1 MPVFLL
7 DKFLYIRQ
15 DKFYEFVPFEHPPSS
30 LSVGKL
36 YFNKVKN
43 SNPTN
48 FIWLERVF
56 TKFYNLS
63 NSMKIR
69 EIIEKID
76 GKIISGEDKLDV
88 EVERGFAA
96 DLLSDVLALTEEKAC
111 LITGITGPQ
120 VIRVA
125 EVLDIPLIIIARGKQ
140 PSKALVEA
148 AKLSGIPVV
157 LTNKTVFETCG
168 ILYTN
173 GVKPCKIKII
183 QSDEETNTC
192 LNAD

>member
-1 MPVFLL
+1 M
-7 DKFLYIRQ
+7 
-15 DKFYEFVPFEHPPSS
+15 
-30 LSVGKL
+30 
-36 YFNKVKN
+36 KVEN

-48 FIWLERVF
+48 FVWLERVF

-76 GKIISGEDKLDV
+76 GKIVSGEDKLDV

-148 AKLSGIPVV
+148 AKLTGIPVV

-168 ILYTN
+168 ILYAS

-183 QSDEETNTC
+183 QSSEETNTC